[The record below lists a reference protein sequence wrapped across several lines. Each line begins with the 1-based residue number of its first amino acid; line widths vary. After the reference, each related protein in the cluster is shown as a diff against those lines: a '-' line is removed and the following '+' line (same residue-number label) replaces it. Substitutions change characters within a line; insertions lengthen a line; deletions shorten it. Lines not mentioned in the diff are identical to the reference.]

1 MSRRLLAGSAIALLA
16 TLLPPSTTSAQTRVT
31 GVLQGSLVLLS
42 APSSSANVA
51 PLHVASLAPAADTR
65 ELPGA
70 HTLGFAGLF
79 ALPEPEA
86 AGKVSPPTVRRVV
99 SDTRETLTVWAPDAQ
114 RVELRLED
122 DTAPARTV
130 ECRRDSADSEAP
142 TTCNAGESLPA
153 RATLTIYLRLDG
165 SR

>member
-1 MSRRLLAGSAIALLA
+1 MSRRLLAANAIALLA
-16 TLLPPSTTSAQTRVT
+16 TLLPLSRTSAQTRVT

-42 APSSSANVA
+42 APSGSANVA
-51 PLHVASLAPAADTR
+51 PLHVASLARAPETR

-70 HTLGFAGLF
+70 GTVGFTGLF
-79 ALPEPEA
+79 ALPKPEGA
-86 AGKVSPPTVRRVV
+86 ESVAPPAVRRVV

-130 ECRRDSADSEAP
+130 ECRRDSADSDAP
-142 TTCNAGESLPA
+142 TTCSAGESLPA
-153 RATLTIYLRLDG
+153 HATLTIYLRLDG